1 MVFIKIYV
9 KNDDGKMYEAF
20 QIDENTYTFR
30 TENKTFELSLSES
43 KEFNDFSALSEKQR
57 RRMTEAIFSNED
69 ILEQLRDARKNKDKD
84 FSYYSGDEAEFDK
97 LVDEIN
103 NGR

>member
-1 MVFIKIYV
+1 MKIYV

-20 QIDENTYTFR
+20 QVDKNTYTFK

-43 KEFNDFSALSEKQR
+43 NEVHGFSNLSAEQKK
-57 RRMTEAIFSNED
+57 RMTKVIFSNDD
-69 ILEQLRDARKNKDKD
+69 ILEQLRDARKNRDSD
-84 FSYYSGDEAEFDK
+84 FSYYSGDEMEFDK

-103 NGR
+103 SDS